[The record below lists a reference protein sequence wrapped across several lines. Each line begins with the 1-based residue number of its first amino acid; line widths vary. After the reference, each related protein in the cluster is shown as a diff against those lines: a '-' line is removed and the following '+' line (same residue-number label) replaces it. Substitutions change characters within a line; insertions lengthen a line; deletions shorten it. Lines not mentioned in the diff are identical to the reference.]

1 MAIGD
6 EHFFSV
12 PLRIN
17 KTKRKENWWYL
28 NLNNLIQ
35 ASKNFSYRNSL
46 KQKYS
51 ELPEVREQVSK
62 LPQIRN
68 KVYLQY
74 TIYGKDAR
82 KFDIPNVYTVVDK
95 FIVDVLVKRGI
106 LLEDDYRYYP
116 VGMWRWGGIDRD
128 NPRADIV
135 IREIDYTPV
144 NERGDH
150 ERRD

>member
-6 EHFFSV
+6 KHYFSV
-12 PLRIN
+12 PLRLN
-17 KTKRKENWWYL
+17 KTKRKENWWFL
-28 NLNNLIQ
+28 NLNNFIQ
-35 ASKNFSYRNSL
+35 ASRNFSYRNSL

-51 ELPEVREQVSK
+51 ESIKPCVEN

-68 KVYLQY
+68 KVYIQY

-95 FIVDVLVKRGI
+95 FLMDVLVKRGV

-116 VGMWRWGGIDRD
+116 VGMWRWGGIDRE

-135 IREIDYTPV
+135 ITEIEYTAV
-144 NERGDH
+144 NERKGD
-150 ERRD
+150 E